1 MKPSSNPEKGQRSIA
16 SFFFK
21 PKAGPTPKNGQTK
34 QQQRVLGEKQA
45 AQGPP
50 LAATSKRQRV
60 STPESHR
67 QQDAVPRHMSSSP
80 ALHTQAPKDSAVRLQ
95 AAASSN
101 AQPAHVPQAPSMQ
114 PASAARES
122 HPTQA
127 PARVEQRHQRFQQ
140 KLVIG
145 AGNKPEGHSKSMPAV
160 TKPKYT
166 PLELQIVDLK
176 DRHPGVLLIVEVG
189 YKMRFF
195 GEDADTASKEC
206 NIFAY
211 PDHNFL
217 TASIPVP
224 RLHVYVRR
232 LVEAGYKVGV
242 VRQMETAAIKAS
254 GSSKYT
260 PFTRKLTAVYTR
272 ATLEAGDKEHVGEG
286 SVSERA
292 DASWS
297 NQELSHYLVCVVEA
311 EASHAATASQESPAQ
326 AAQADVHIGV
336 VAVEISTGDV
346 LYGQF
351 RDGLLRG
358 ELEACLMFA
367 PPSELLVAQPISSP
381 SQKLLGSYVT
391 QSRGLRSQSVAR
403 SKYSQGGG
411 LAAVTEFYGA
421 AGGSE
426 ESAALQAVMQLPEVV
441 VQALAHALDYVRPLH
456 MEAVLRYG
464 ASFKP
469 FHDAHQMS
477 LSPNALRQLE
487 VLRNNDDGGER
498 GSLLWLMDHTKTP
511 FGGRLLR
518 NWVAHPLTDRR
529 RINERLDAVEE
540 MVAAGSTV
548 EQGDSGGPLMAL
560 PSLLKGLPDM
570 ERGITRIFHRT
581 ANPAEFVQV
590 LQALVNIAPKLGVQ
604 VAVNLEEGS
613 FSNDGN
619 AMGVKSALL
628 SRLMQTAAAAQV
640 ANAAHDM
647 LSMIDIGAAQLNDKI
662 NLFQNEVKF
671 PEVFRCQ
678 RDVTAAQ
685 SNLQQILVAMRKVL
699 HLPRLEYVS
708 IQNQAD
714 FLIEVPVQVTD
725 VPKGW
730 EKVCSTKKMNRF
742 HPPEVKQGLQQLEIA
757 KEHLQAAA
765 LAAWEAFLGEF
776 ALHYAPFRGA
786 VMALASLDAIHSL
799 AALACNTGY
808 VRPQF
813 VDEDQATQLRIVQ
826 GRHPVLDV
834 ALDTPVVPNNTDL
847 SGRGPCALVITGPNM
862 GGKSCYIRQAALIA
876 IMAQVGSLVPAE
888 SAELHVLD
896 AVHTRMGASDN
907 LAMGSSTFLEE
918 LSETSTILACA
929 TRRSLVIVDELGRGT
944 STHDGL
950 AIALATLQHLVAQIG
965 CLTLF
970 VTHYPKVAA
979 LQQQNPGSIESV
991 HMSYLANQADTTAS
1005 GSSQTAPAVP
1015 QITFLYK
1022 LVPGVAD
1029 RSFGLNVARMA
1040 HLPTRV
1046 VDRAAEQAE
1055 HLEEITVHRARHRSE
1070 DVLPSTAGGRPA
1082 SITKPIIS
1090 IYVCQVHLGTLIKAC
1105 FAWKWYH

>member
-1 MKPSSNPEKGQRSIA
+1 MKAGAKPDKGQKSIA

-21 PKAGPTPKNGQTK
+21 PKTGSDPKSGQSK
-34 QQQRVLGEKQA
+34 LQKRQEQQQQPRVLGEKQA

-50 LAATSKRQRV
+50 VLVPPTKRKRV
-60 STPESHR
+60 SEPIDLERSNDQGPDEQETVRHSEASVGVQDLNAAES
-67 QQDAVPRHMSSSP
+67 QETALMSS
-80 ALHTQAPKDSAVRLQ
+80 ANVH
-95 AAASSN
+95 AA
-101 AQPAHVPQAPSMQ
+101 QQQIPP
-114 PASAARES
+114 
-122 HPTQA
+122 
-127 PARVEQRHQRFQQ
+127 RVGQRHYRFQQ

-145 AGNKPEGHSKSMPAV
+145 AGNRNEGTAKATSAV

-176 DRHPGVLLIVEVG
+176 DKHPGILLIVEVG

-195 GEDADTASKEC
+195 GADAEVASKEC
-206 NIFAY
+206 NIFAF

-254 GSSKYT
+254 GSNKYT

-297 NQELSHYLVCVVEA
+297 NQDLSHYLVCVVEA
-311 EASHAATASQESPAQ
+311 DAPSHSSSVPDAPASQS
-326 AAQADVHIGV
+326 AQADVEIGV

-358 ELEACLMFA
+358 ELEACLMFT
-367 PPSELLVAQPISSP
+367 PPSELLIAEPVSSP
-381 SQKLLGSYVT
+381 SQKLLGSYIT
-391 QSRGLRSQSVAR
+391 QSRALRSQAVPK
-403 SKYSQGGG
+403 SKYSEGGG
-411 LAAVTEFYGA
+411 LAAVTEFYE
-421 AGGSE
+421 GSE
-426 ESAALQAVMQLPEVV
+426 ASAGLEAVLQLAPLV

-469 FHDAHQMS
+469 FHDAHQML

-487 VLRNNDDGGER
+487 VLRNNDDGGEK

-518 NWVAHPLTDRR
+518 NWVAHPLTSRQ
-529 RINERLDAVEE
+529 RINERLDAVQE
-540 MVAAGSTV
+540 MLAAGSAV
-548 EQGDSGGPLMAL
+548 EQGGSGGPLMAL
-560 PSLLKGLPDM
+560 PSMLKGLPDM

-590 LQALVNIAPKLGVQ
+590 LQALVNIAPQLGVQ
-604 VAVNLEEGS
+604 VAVNEEEGS
-613 FSNDGN
+613 LPGN
-619 AMGVKSALL
+619 SQSVGVQSALL
-628 SRLMQTAAAAQV
+628 SRLLQAAVAAKV

-647 LSMIDIGAAQLNDKI
+647 LSMIDAGAAHLNDKI
-662 NLFQNEVKF
+662 NLFKSEAKF

-678 RDVTAAQ
+678 RDVSAAQ
-685 SNLQQILVAMRKVL
+685 ANLQQVLVGMRRL
-699 HLPRLEYVS
+699 LRLPRLEYVS

-714 FLIEVPVQVTD
+714 FLIEVPVEMTD

-776 ALHYAPFRGA
+776 ALHYAPFRAA
-786 VMALASLDAIHSL
+786 VMALASLDALHSL
-799 AALACNTGY
+799 ATLACNPGY
-808 VRPQF
+808 VRPRF
-813 VDEDQATQLRIVQ
+813 VDETAPAQLKIVQ

-834 ALDTPVVPNNTDL
+834 ALDNPVVPNDTHL
-847 SGRGPCALVITGPNM
+847 TAGGPCALVITGPNM

-888 SAELHVLD
+888 SAELHVVD

-918 LSETSTILACA
+918 LSETSHILACA
-929 TRRSLVIVDELGRGT
+929 TARSLVIVDELGRGT

-950 AIALATLQHLVAQIG
+950 AIALATLQHLVSHTA

-970 VTHYPKVAA
+970 VTHYPKVAT
-979 LQQQNPGSIESV
+979 LQQLYPGRIESV
-991 HMSYLANQADTTAS
+991 HMSYLQEQQEAVARS
-1005 GSSQTAPAVP
+1005 GAPP
-1015 QITFLYK
+1015 SIPRITFLYK

-1040 HLPTRV
+1040 HLPPSV
-1046 VDRAAEQAE
+1046 VDRAAQQAA
-1055 HLEEITVHRARHRSE
+1055 HLEHITVHRAR
-1070 DVLPSTAGGRPA
+1070 
-1082 SITKPIIS
+1082 
-1090 IYVCQVHLGTLIKAC
+1090 
-1105 FAWKWYH
+1105 